1 MKYNYSNMSP
11 KEKKEYAEKLMRDG
25 DKRSYNEIKA
35 DLELQIWSDR
45 FGSNINK
52 QKKHETL

>member
-11 KEKKEYAEKLMRDG
+11 KEKKEYAEKLMRNG